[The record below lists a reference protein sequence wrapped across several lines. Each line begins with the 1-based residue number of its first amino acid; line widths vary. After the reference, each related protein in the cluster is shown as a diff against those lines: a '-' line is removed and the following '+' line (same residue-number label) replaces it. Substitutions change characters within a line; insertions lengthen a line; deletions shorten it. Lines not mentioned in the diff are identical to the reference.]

1 MSARDRPWPDSAVK
15 ESESSLQTPAQ
26 NVKPRSSEGFWWVSA
41 VLLLAALRV
50 AVPGSDELTL
60 VCLALLGSLHATRA
74 FWQSG
79 GATITPTGV
88 YMIASTVFVYFP
100 ALYTTYV
107 YKLYDVANGFSVLV
121 IIALS
126 QMIFYNAFWKRRN
139 KNQEFERVKR
149 LPLPIATFGFF
160 LGLGLL
166 IGGVSL
172 GRLLELGSTS
182 LVGAAAFTGV
192 VVLSVSIFHAGERP
206 GLLRSVVV
214 AIAFGFYVQGMFTG
228 GGRLVLG
235 GLAVALAV
243 VVSQTARSRWVKL
256 ATVLGLPLGLLV
268 LALNRSQ
275 LVASTRGA
283 DETGLESV
291 VSPFARMGQ
300 LLALAHDHEL
310 ALSLGR
316 TFLATAVIFVPRSF
330 WPEKPVGLGA
340 ELGDLFRPDLIGTG
354 YSEAALFAGEWVINF
369 GLLGLLVM
377 IPLTVLL
384 VIRADSWQNWLQA
397 RNVSSKSSF
406 VAVCACVII
415 TAGILDLFWGGTF
428 LFAARSGQRLLVL
441 ALVYFAFG
449 LFLNWSGRPKIAGQL
464 RRRSSR

>member
-1 MSARDRPWPDSAVK
+1 MSARNRHWSGSTIK
-15 ESESSLQTPAQ
+15 ESESSPQASVQ
-26 NVKPRSSEGFWWVSA
+26 NVGRRSSEGFWWVSV
-41 VLLLAALRV
+41 VLLLAGLRI

-60 VCLALLGSLHATRA
+60 VGLALLGSLHATRA

-107 YKLYDVANGFSVLV
+107 YKLYDVSNGFPVLV

-126 QMIFYNAFWKRRN
+126 QVVFYNAFLKRRN
-139 KNQEFERVKR
+139 ESQDFERVRR
-149 LPLPIATFGFF
+149 LPLQIATFGFL
-160 LGLGLL
+160 LGLALL
-166 IGGVSL
+166 IGGVAL

-206 GLLRSVVV
+206 GLLRSLIVV
-214 AIAFGFYVQGMFTG
+214 IAFGFYVQGMFTG

-243 VVSQTARSRWVKL
+243 VVSQTVRGRWVKL
-256 ATVLGLPLGLLV
+256 ATVVGLPLGLLV

-310 ALSLGR
+310 ALFLGR
-316 TFLATAVIFVPRSF
+316 TFLATAVIFVPRF
-330 WPEKPVGLGA
+330 LWPDKPVGLGA

-377 IPLTVLL
+377 MPVTVLL
-384 VIRADSWQNWLQA
+384 VIRADAWQNSLQA
-397 RNVSSKSSF
+397 RSVDSKSSF
-406 VAVCACVII
+406 VAVCACVIV

-449 LFLNWSGRPKIAGQL
+449 LFLNRSGRSKPSGPS
-464 RRRSSR
+464 RCRSF